1 MNRRTVELIGREK
14 FDILSNATV
23 AVIGLGGVGGFV
35 AEELARCG
43 TGNLILADGD
53 IIEESNLNR
62 QIIAT
67 KSNIGK
73 NKAEEFKKRIE
84 NISNAKISIIPEFIT
99 KENLSS
105 YLSGKIDF
113 IADCIDNVENK
124 VDLIKYAKDN
134 NYPIISAMGAGNRYN
149 LCKFEV
155 ADIYKTSGDGLAK
168 KLRQKLREININS
181 LDVVYACSVADKK
194 ERIIGSISYMPAI
207 MGSTICGYIINKL
220 IDK

>member
-23 AVIGLGGVGGFV
+23 VVIGLGGVGGFV

-73 NKAEEFKKRIE
+73 NKVILPKKDVSKVIELPCNYFNIKIKEKLFFK
-84 NISNAKISIIPEFIT
+84 
-99 KENLSS
+99 
-105 YLSGKIDF
+105 
-113 IADCIDNVENK
+113 
-124 VDLIKYAKDN
+124 
-134 NYPIISAMGAGNRYN
+134 
-149 LCKFEV
+149 
-155 ADIYKTSGDGLAK
+155 
-168 KLRQKLREININS
+168 
-181 LDVVYACSVADKK
+181 
-194 ERIIGSISYMPAI
+194 
-207 MGSTICGYIINKL
+207 
-220 IDK
+220 

>member
-105 YLSGKIDF
+105 HLSGKIDF

-149 LCKFEV
+149 
-155 ADIYKTSGDGLAK
+155 
-168 KLRQKLREININS
+168 
-181 LDVVYACSVADKK
+181 
-194 ERIIGSISYMPAI
+194 
-207 MGSTICGYIINKL
+207 
-220 IDK
+220 